1 MSQTPRN
8 NLLTGAG
15 YLFQGVRIVM
25 RPRLRRFVIV
35 PVLINIVIFALA
47 IYFTAGWV
55 FEWSQGLL
63 PGWLDWLAFVLVP
76 IVLVVCFAAMFFTFT
91 MLANLIAAPFNG
103 LLAEAVETRLTGREL
118 PPSNLR
124 KVLKDVAL
132 AIGSELRKLAY
143 ILPRIIPLTVLL
155 LVPAIG
161 QLLWAAFSAWMLAI
175 SFADYPMAN
184 HGLSFPDQRRLL
196 GEHRWLALGFGL
208 AVMFA
213 MTIPIV
219 NFFVMPCAV
228 AGATAMWVKEFAHAH
243 TPGPRLEQE
252 QA

>member
-1 MSQTPRN
+1 MLNGTELYDIAADPAQRENVASEYPEVVA
-8 NLLTGAG
+8 NLL
-15 YLFQGVRIVM
+15 
-25 RPRLRRFVIV
+25 
-35 PVLINIVIFALA
+35 
-47 IYFTAGWV
+47 
-55 FEWSQGLL
+55 
-63 PGWLDWLAFVLVP
+63 
-76 IVLVVCFAAMFFTFT
+76 
-91 MLANLIAAPFNG
+91 AAPFNG

-118 PPSNLR
+118 PPSDFQ
-124 KVLKDVAL
+124 KIVKDVGL
-132 AIGSELRKLAY
+132 AIASELRKLAY

-161 QLLWAAFSAWMLAI
+161 QVLWAAFSAWMLAI

-196 GEHRWLALGFGL
+196 GERRWLAIGFGL

-228 AGATAMWVKEFAHAH
+228 AGATALWVDEFADSESLHA
-243 TPGPRLEQE
+243 RIEQD